1 MDYFTLTQENE
12 TKGGNDFTFTSD
24 WDCSSTVNE
33 YNTLAVYKPFDGS
46 KTKIW
51 DMKLAVSTYFD
62 ALSKIKY
69 HKPTTYCPPGH
80 SIFSE
85 LSFESLH
92 PLYQA
97 HDKVT
102 NNMNC

>member
-33 YNTLAVYKPFDGS
+33 YNTLAVYKPFEGS

-51 DMKLAVSTYFD
+51 DMKLAVSTFFD
-62 ALSKIKY
+62 TLLKMEL
-69 HKPTTYCPPGH
+69 T
-80 SIFSE
+80 SE
-85 LSFESLH
+85 V
-92 PLYQA
+92 P
-97 HDKVT
+97 
-102 NNMNC
+102 